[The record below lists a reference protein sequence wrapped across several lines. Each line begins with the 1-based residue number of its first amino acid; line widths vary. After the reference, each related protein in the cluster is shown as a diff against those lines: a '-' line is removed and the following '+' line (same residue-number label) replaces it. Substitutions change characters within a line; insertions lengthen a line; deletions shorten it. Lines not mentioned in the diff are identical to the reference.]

1 MTSFLIVGILFS
13 PLDKCKVSVWNA
25 TLHQLHNSIRQ
36 FKLEYGRMPTDAEG
50 LMVLVEKPP
59 AWSEKEEWTQFLEA
73 MPRDRWGN
81 GLHYVAMPEHEWG
94 FGIYSTGAD
103 GMTSS
108 GGNDL
113 DDINSWDANEPWI
126 GYYQEQRQRQWIC
139 AGIAAI
145 PVLSTV
151 PWLLIL
157 LRRSLAGVWRRK
169 GSLGLSLPARP
180 D

>member
-1 MTSFLIVGILFS
+1 MTCFLIVGILFS
-13 PLDKCKVSVWNA
+13 PLEKCKVSVWNA
-25 TLHQLHNSIRQ
+25 NLHQLHSSIRQ
-36 FKLEYGRMPTDAEG
+36 FQLEYGRMPTDAEG

-73 MPRDRWGN
+73 MPRDRWGKE
-81 GLHYVAMPEHEWG
+81 LRYVTMPKHKWG

-113 DDINSWDANEPWI
+113 DDINSWDANKPWI
-126 GYYQEQRQRQWIC
+126 AYYQGKRLRQWIC
-139 AGIAAI
+139 TFVATI
-145 PVLSTV
+145 PVIGTAL
-151 PWLLIL
+151 WLLIL
-157 LRRSLAGVWRRK
+157 WRRSLAAMWRRK
-169 GSLGLSLPARP
+169 GGPGLGLPARP